1 MPQPNP
7 QGLQRENGTEDA
19 VDSTGWRT
27 VLLSAHIGQ
36 PQLITSQASVGYAA
50 PISQGQPREGVS

>member
-7 QGLQRENGTEDA
+7 QGLRRVNGTKDA
-19 VDSTGWRT
+19 VDSAGWGT

-36 PQLITSQASVGYAA
+36 SQLITSQAPVGYAA